1 MSKQSDQ
8 VAMGFMRL
16 SAAERQDVV
25 TKINEF
31 INENDTDK
39 RKELSESFRV
49 QAGLD
54 LGPTNQGG
62 CRCCGK

>member
-16 SAAERQDVV
+16 SASERQDVV

-31 INENDTDK
+31 INA
-39 RKELSESFRV
+39 LESLEFSS
-49 QAGLD
+49 
-54 LGPTNQGG
+54 
-62 CRCCGK
+62 

>member
-16 SAAERQDVV
+16 SASERQDVA

-31 INENDTDK
+31 INASETGK
-39 RKELSESFRV
+39 RQLSERFRV

-62 CRCCGK
+62 CQCCGK